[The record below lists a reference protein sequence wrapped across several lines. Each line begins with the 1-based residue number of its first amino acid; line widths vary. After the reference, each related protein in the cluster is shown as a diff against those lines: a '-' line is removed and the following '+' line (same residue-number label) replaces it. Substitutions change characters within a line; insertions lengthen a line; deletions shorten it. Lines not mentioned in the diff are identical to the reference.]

1 MEDYSNEHGLIIFCG
16 FDYRA
21 EYSDRSVFWHLATVI
36 CSKGQPA
43 VDIATCPGALW
54 AESLC
59 HSGLWQILS
68 GSDME
73 SSHWPSII
81 PSLVILL
88 YFLPIM
94 SHNPASSLTSVPP
107 CLLLQTGP
115 LRRKHWPLH
124 TASAS
129 IGPWASSSPFPV
141 FMLIL
146 SFGCWKCSLQC
157 KGLVSYS
164 DL

>member
-1 MEDYSNEHGLIIFCG
+1 MSRGLLFFAVLTTGLSRPIVPFSGILQLWFVLKG
-16 FDYRA
+16 SQLVD
-21 EYSDRSVFWHLATVI
+21 LA
-36 CSKGQPA
+36 A
-43 VDIATCPGALW
+43 CPGALW

-94 SHNPASSLTSVPP
+94 SHNPALPLTSVPP
-107 CLLLQTGP
+107 RLLLQTGP

-129 IGPWASSSPFPV
+129 IGPFPV

-157 KGLVSYS
+157 KGLFSDS